1 MSPLVFHRIV
11 VNRPVVFNA
20 SELFLEGMTPHRLP
34 SLLQLLLRQEARL
47 SLTLLSLTDQLQQ
60 WEARI
65 DWLF

>member
-34 SLLQLLLRQEARL
+34 SLLQLLRQEARL